1 MSLDF
6 VETAVLLKELQCRM
20 DCMVFVGA
28 SKRTQLEDS
37 LIFASCGPFY
47 GCMGLVE
54 SSRMMVLAG
63 GVDDDIAD

>member
-1 MSLDF
+1 
-6 VETAVLLKELQCRM
+6 M